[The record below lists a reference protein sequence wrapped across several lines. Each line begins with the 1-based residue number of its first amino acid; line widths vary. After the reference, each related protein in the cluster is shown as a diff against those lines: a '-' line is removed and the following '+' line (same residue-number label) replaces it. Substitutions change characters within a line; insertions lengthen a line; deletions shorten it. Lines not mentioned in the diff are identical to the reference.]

1 MQSELNNKNYQY
13 SYCKYNVNND
23 EIILEPNMIK
33 HTLTALAVCAVLAGC
48 STETTQ
54 KTKTEGQQQ
63 AQVSRAE
70 VDSMVNAYTK
80 NFINHQPALATS
92 LKLDNAEFG
101 QYASRLPNYSLT
113 GMQALQID
121 MHKAAEQLKALQ
133 SKNLSDK
140 DRLHVAVNEVI
151 ARYYA
156 GDKQFSGGYIDT
168 WGGHL
173 PYVVNQISGPLIDIP
188 NILKDQH
195 GITSEKDATD
205 YIKRLSAFAIL
216 TEQVR
221 GKVADDASKGIILPK
236 PLFPNTLGY
245 LNNFT
250 APSAFEHPLVKS
262 FAEKLTALKGL
273 DDKTKTVLV
282 KKAAKIVETEIYPAF
297 AKVSHDMQVLEA
309 GASSKVGIW
318 AQPNGEAFYQHEI
331 TYLADS
337 SMTAEEIHNVGL
349 AEVKRIS
356 EQMDTILK
364 DNGYVQG
371 SVGER
376 MQQLSEEPRFLFADS
391 DEGREKLLAFL
402 RGEIKTI
409 EEKALNL
416 FSSLPPQ
423 AVEVKRIPKAVE
435 AGAPGG
441 YYNAPSLDGSR
452 PGIFAINLKDM
463 KAVPSFG
470 LKTLTYHEAV
480 PGHHFQIALNM
491 LQTDIGLMRQNA
503 SFNGFIEGWALYSE
517 LVAYEMGMYKND
529 PFGDLGRLQ
538 AEAYRA
544 ARLVVDTGLH
554 HKRWTRQQAI
564 EYFAEATG
572 SAMSDVVS
580 AIDRYIAWP
589 GQALGYKLGMIKL
602 VELRD
607 KAKAELGN
615 KFDIKAFHDLIL
627 LKGARPLAIVESDID
642 AWISA
647 QKS

>member
-1 MQSELNNKNYQY
+1 M
-13 SYCKYNVNND
+13 CKIFKSNRALPVT
-23 EIILEPNMIK
+23 ILEPNMINQ
-33 HTLTALAVCAVLAGC
+33 TITALAICTVLASC
-48 STETTQ
+48 STETKQ
-54 KTKTEGQQQ
+54 KTKPVLQQ
-63 AQVSRAE
+63 AEVSQGE
-70 VDSMVNAYTK
+70 VDSIVNAYTK

-92 LKLDNAEFG
+92 LKLDSAKFG
-101 QYASRLPNYSLT
+101 QYANRLPNYSLA

-121 MHKAAEQLKALQ
+121 MYTAAEKLNTLQ
-133 SKNLSDK
+133 SKKLSEE
-140 DRLHVAVNEVI
+140 DRLHVEVNEVI
-151 ARYYA
+151 ARFYA
-156 GDKQFSGGYIDT
+156 GDKQFRGGYIDT

-173 PYVVNQISGPLIDIP
+173 PYVINQISGPLIDIP

-195 GITSEKDATD
+195 SVGTEKDATD
-205 YIKRLSAFAIL
+205 YLKRLSAFATL

-221 GKVADDASKGIILPK
+221 SKVAEDAKRGIILPK
-236 PLFPNTLGY
+236 PLFPITLGY
-245 LNNFT
+245 LINFT
-250 APSAFEHPLVKS
+250 APKAISHPLVTS
-262 FAEKLTALKGL
+262 FKGKLASVDMLAEK
-273 DDKTKTVLV
+273 TKAVLV
-282 KKAAKIVETEIYPAF
+282 KKAANIVESEIYPAF
-297 AKVSHDMQVLEA
+297 AKVTQDMKALEA
-309 GASSKVGIW
+309 TSPTKVGIW

-337 SMTAEEIHNVGL
+337 TMTAEKIHNVGL

-356 EQMDTILK
+356 KQMDAILK
-364 DNGYVQG
+364 ANGYTQG

-376 MQQLSEEPRFLFADS
+376 MQRLSEEARFLFADS
-391 DEGREKLLAFL
+391 DEGREELLAFL

-409 EEKALNL
+409 EDEALNL

-423 AVEVKRIPKAVE
+423 AVEVRRIPIAIE

-441 YYNAPSLDGSR
+441 YYSAPSLDGSR

-517 LVAYEMGMYKND
+517 LVAYEMGMYEND

-544 ARLVVDTGLH
+544 ARFVVDTGLH
-554 HKRWTRQQAI
+554 YKKWTRQQAI

-589 GQALGYKLGMIKL
+589 GQALGYKLGMIKF

-607 KAKAELGN
+607 KAKAELGDM
-615 KFDIKAFHDLIL
+615 FDIKAFHDLIL
-627 LKGARPLAIVESDID
+627 LKGARPLAIVENDVD
-642 AWISA
+642 AWIA
-647 QKS
+647 VQKL

>member
-1 MQSELNNKNYQY
+1 M
-13 SYCKYNVNND
+13 CKIFKSNRALPVT
-23 EIILEPNMIK
+23 ILEPNMINQ
-33 HTLTALAVCAVLAGC
+33 TITALAICTVLASC
-48 STETTQ
+48 STETKQ
-54 KTKTEGQQQ
+54 KTKPVLQQ
-63 AQVSRAE
+63 AEVSQGE
-70 VDSMVNAYTK
+70 VDSIVNAYTK

-92 LKLDNAEFG
+92 LKLDSAKFG
-101 QYASRLPNYSLT
+101 QYANRLPNYSLA

-121 MHKAAEQLKALQ
+121 MYTAAEQLNTLQ
-133 SKNLSDK
+133 SKKLSEE
-140 DRLHVAVNEVI
+140 DRLHVEVNEVI
-151 ARYYA
+151 ARFYA

-173 PYVVNQISGPLIDIP
+173 PYVINQISGPLIDIP

-195 GITSEKDATD
+195 SVGTEKDATD
-205 YIKRLSAFAIL
+205 YLKRLSAFATL

-221 GKVADDASKGIILPK
+221 SKVADDAKRGIILPK
-236 PLFPNTLGY
+236 PLFPNTLRY

-250 APSAFEHPLVKS
+250 APKAISHPLVTS
-262 FAEKLTALKGL
+262 FKGKLASVDML
-273 DDKTKTVLV
+273 DEKTKAVLV
-282 KKAAKIVETEIYPAF
+282 KKAANIVESEIYPAF
-297 AKVSHDMQVLEA
+297 AKVTQDMKALEA
-309 GASSKVGIW
+309 TSPTKVGIW

-337 SMTAEEIHNVGL
+337 TMTAEKIHNVGL

-356 EQMDTILK
+356 KQMDAILK
-364 DNGYVQG
+364 ANGYTQG

-376 MQQLSEEPRFLFADS
+376 MQRLSEEARFLFADS
-391 DEGREKLLAFL
+391 DEGREELLAFL

-409 EEKALNL
+409 EDEALDL

-423 AVEVKRIPKAVE
+423 AVEVRRIPIAIE

-517 LVAYEMGMYKND
+517 LVAYEMGMYEND

-554 HKRWTRQQAI
+554 YKKWTRQQAI

-589 GQALGYKLGMIKL
+589 GQALGYKLGMIKF

-607 KAKAELGN
+607 KAKAELGDM
-615 KFDIKAFHDLIL
+615 FDIKAFHDLIL
-627 LKGARPLAIVESDID
+627 LKGARPLAIVENDVD
-642 AWISA
+642 AWIA
-647 QKS
+647 VQKL

>member
-1 MQSELNNKNYQY
+1 MT
-13 SYCKYNVNND
+13 
-23 EIILEPNMIK
+23 ILEPNMINQ
-33 HTLTALAVCAVLAGC
+33 TITALAICTVLASC
-48 STETTQ
+48 STETKQ
-54 KTKTEGQQQ
+54 KTKPVLQQ
-63 AQVSRAE
+63 AEVSQGE
-70 VDSMVNAYTK
+70 VDSIVNAYTK

-92 LKLDNAEFG
+92 LKLDSAKFG
-101 QYASRLPNYSLT
+101 QYANRLPNYSLA

-121 MHKAAEQLKALQ
+121 MYTAAEQLNTLQ
-133 SKNLSDK
+133 SKKLSEE
-140 DRLHVAVNEVI
+140 DRLHVEVNEVI
-151 ARYYA
+151 ARFYA

-173 PYVVNQISGPLIDIP
+173 PYVISQISGPLIDIP

-195 GITSEKDATD
+195 SVGTEKDATD
-205 YIKRLSAFAIL
+205 YLKRLSAFATL

-221 GKVADDASKGIILPK
+221 SKVADDAKRGIILPK
-236 PLFPNTLGY
+236 PLFPNTLRY

-250 APSAFEHPLVKS
+250 APKAISHPLVTS
-262 FAEKLTALKGL
+262 FKGKLASVDML
-273 DDKTKTVLV
+273 DEKTKAVIV
-282 KKAAKIVETEIYPAF
+282 KKAANIVESEIYPAF
-297 AKVSHDMQVLEA
+297 AKVTQDMKALEA
-309 GASSKVGIW
+309 TSPTKVGIW

-337 SMTAEEIHNVGL
+337 TMTAEKIHNVGL

-356 EQMDTILK
+356 KQMDAILK
-364 DNGYVQG
+364 ANGYTQG

-376 MQQLSEEPRFLFADS
+376 MQRLSEEARFLFADS
-391 DEGREKLLAFL
+391 DEGREELLAFL

-409 EEKALNL
+409 EDEALNL

-423 AVEVKRIPKAVE
+423 AVEVRRIPIAIE

-517 LVAYEMGMYKND
+517 LVAYEMGMYEND

-554 HKRWTRQQAI
+554 YKKWTRKQAI

-589 GQALGYKLGMIKL
+589 GQALGYKLGMIKF

-607 KAKAELGN
+607 KAKAELGDM
-615 KFDIKAFHDLIL
+615 FDIKAFHDLIL
-627 LKGARPLAIVESDID
+627 LKGARPLAIVENDVD
-642 AWISA
+642 AWIA
-647 QKS
+647 VQKL

>member
-1 MQSELNNKNYQY
+1 M
-13 SYCKYNVNND
+13 CKTFKSNRALPVT
-23 EIILEPNMIK
+23 ILEPNMINQ
-33 HTLTALAVCAVLAGC
+33 TITALAICTVLASC
-48 STETTQ
+48 STETKQ
-54 KTKTEGQQQ
+54 KTKPVLQQ
-63 AQVSRAE
+63 AEVSQGE
-70 VDSMVNAYTK
+70 VDSIVNAYTK

-92 LKLDNAEFG
+92 LKLDSAKFG
-101 QYASRLPNYSLT
+101 QYANRLPNYSLA

-121 MHKAAEQLKALQ
+121 MYTAAEQLNTLQ
-133 SKNLSDK
+133 SKKLSEE
-140 DRLHVAVNEVI
+140 DRLHVEVNEVI
-151 ARYYA
+151 ARFYA

-173 PYVVNQISGPLIDIP
+173 PYVINQISGPLIDIP

-195 GITSEKDATD
+195 SVGTEKDATD
-205 YIKRLSAFAIL
+205 YLKRLSAFATL

-221 GKVADDASKGIILPK
+221 SKVADDAKRGIILPK
-236 PLFPNTLGY
+236 PLFPNTLRY

-250 APSAFEHPLVKS
+250 APKAISHPLVTS
-262 FAEKLTALKGL
+262 FKGKLASVDML
-273 DDKTKTVLV
+273 DEKTKAVIV
-282 KKAAKIVETEIYPAF
+282 KKAANIVESEIYPAF
-297 AKVSHDMQVLEA
+297 AKVTQDMKALEA
-309 GASSKVGIW
+309 TSPTKVGIW

-337 SMTAEEIHNVGL
+337 TMTAEKIHNVGL

-356 EQMDTILK
+356 KQMDAILK
-364 DNGYVQG
+364 ANGYTQG

-376 MQQLSEEPRFLFADS
+376 MQRLSEEARFLFADS
-391 DEGREKLLAFL
+391 DEGREELLAFL

-409 EEKALNL
+409 EDEALNL

-423 AVEVKRIPKAVE
+423 AVEVRRIPIAIE

-517 LVAYEMGMYKND
+517 LVAYEMGMYEND

-554 HKRWTRQQAI
+554 YKKWTRKQAI

-589 GQALGYKLGMIKL
+589 GQALGYKLGMIKF

-607 KAKAELGN
+607 KAKAELGDM
-615 KFDIKAFHDLIL
+615 FDIKAFHDLIL
-627 LKGARPLAIVESDID
+627 LKGARPLAIVENDVD
-642 AWISA
+642 AWIA
-647 QKS
+647 VQKL

>member
-1 MQSELNNKNYQY
+1 
-13 SYCKYNVNND
+13 VT
-23 EIILEPNMIK
+23 ILEPNMINQ
-33 HTLTALAVCAVLAGC
+33 TITALAICTVLASC
-48 STETTQ
+48 STETKQ
-54 KTKTEGQQQ
+54 KTKPVLQQ
-63 AQVSRAE
+63 AEVSQGE
-70 VDSMVNAYTK
+70 VDSIVNAYTK

-92 LKLDNAEFG
+92 LKLDSAKFG
-101 QYASRLPNYSLT
+101 QYANRLPNYSLA

-121 MHKAAEQLKALQ
+121 MYTAAEQLNTLQ
-133 SKNLSDK
+133 SKKLSEE
-140 DRLHVAVNEVI
+140 DRLHVEVNEVI
-151 ARYYA
+151 ARFYA
-156 GDKQFSGGYIDT
+156 GDKQFRGGYIDT

-173 PYVVNQISGPLIDIP
+173 PYVINQISGPLIDIP

-195 GITSEKDATD
+195 SIGTEKDATD
-205 YIKRLSAFAIL
+205 YLKRLSAFATL

-221 GKVADDASKGIILPK
+221 SKVADDAKRGIILPK

-250 APSAFEHPLVKS
+250 APKAISHPLVTS
-262 FAEKLTALKGL
+262 FKGKLASVDMLAEK
-273 DDKTKTVLV
+273 TKAVLV
-282 KKAAKIVETEIYPAF
+282 KKAANIVESEIYPAF
-297 AKVSHDMQVLEA
+297 AKVTQDMKALEA
-309 GASSKVGIW
+309 TSPTNVGIW

-337 SMTAEEIHNVGL
+337 TMTAEKIHNVGL

-356 EQMDTILK
+356 KQMDAILK
-364 DNGYVQG
+364 ANGYTQG

-376 MQQLSEEPRFLFADS
+376 MQRLSEEARFLFADS
-391 DEGREKLLAFL
+391 DEGREELLAFL

-409 EEKALNL
+409 EDEALNL

-423 AVEVKRIPKAVE
+423 AVEVRRIPIAIE

-441 YYNAPSLDGSR
+441 YYSAPSLDGSR

-517 LVAYEMGMYKND
+517 LVAYEMGMYEND

-554 HKRWTRQQAI
+554 YKKWTRQQAI

-589 GQALGYKLGMIKL
+589 GQALGYKLGMIKF

-607 KAKAELGN
+607 KAKAELGDM
-615 KFDIKAFHDLIL
+615 FDIKAFHDLIL
-627 LKGARPLAIVESDID
+627 LKGARPLAIVENDVD
-642 AWISA
+642 AWIA
-647 QKS
+647 VQKL